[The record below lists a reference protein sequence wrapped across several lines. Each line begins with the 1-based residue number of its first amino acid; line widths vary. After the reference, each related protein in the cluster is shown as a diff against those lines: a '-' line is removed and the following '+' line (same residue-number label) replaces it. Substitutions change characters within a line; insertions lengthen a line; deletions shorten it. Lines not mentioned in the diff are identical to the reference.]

1 MQKISKYGL
10 RKNTVGLAS
19 VMIGAAFGVGTVHA
33 ETVENSKQTEI
44 VENRDDIAIQPT
56 DVVNKSEKA
65 VTSLSDVQ
73 LKADEKK
80 YTTIRINHFIEGT
93 TTPIAPTETVD
104 RFEVGRAYNYKARIR
119 GNDNEYRAKREEL
132 ANNKYKITTTIYEPL
147 VEPSNAKGV
156 ATKNGVEIMF
166 YYRPVTMERI
176 IDKGAPVITYS
187 KSYADVRHAFDK
199 SEKYAQGS
207 LFANPEF
214 GDYTQKWTSIYS
226 LAGEPWDRTEK
237 SIADA
242 EKEIA
247 NIEGWS
253 SVEKYKEH
261 TKNHPLP
268 LDLKTFPT
276 YASGFPMMTI
286 QGPVTE
292 AGTDIHN
299 PMFDVKSWDVESKR
313 LGDGGY
319 GYIPYESNVPEGA
332 ELEFVRTT
340 YQIDNG
346 AENELTGQ
354 GFEYNSQTG
363 TMQREKTT
371 HFTHYYRF
379 KKREVVKDEQA
390 ISGSVVVK
398 YVDTDGNEIKPQVDV
413 LKNVSAGKKVT
424 KDIMSGTYQ
433 LDTVTEVSGT
443 PTNYNTENL
452 KEQTIQKNGKTYVLT
467 RVLPKGTKFN
477 NTEATSGTVKEGV
490 TTVVYEYREVQKGT
504 LIVNHYKEG
513 TTDKLSNGSTAE
525 MNVGDTYTTSSLTI
539 TPKIE
544 IQDLPD
550 RTIKRTTTYELVKTP
565 DNANGTIAAG
575 DNVVNYSYREIV
587 KEDVIMKRTKDVV
600 EYHSESGYDV
610 QHVFDSELEKDV
622 SGFSGANSIF
632 LNQKYGTKTQTK
644 RTVYDATIGFDDK
657 PGGYPSDDKIRE
669 AEERFVRM
677 IGYTS
682 LSQFNSSSDHK
693 PLKLGEQAVYMHSHL
708 GNTISPDLITGSGY
722 YGTIGDTA
730 TFRTRSEDDLDVF
743 ENKDESMLNVYESML
758 PSGAELELTK
768 LTYNIDGGEE
778 KLAPITGYTYS
789 RDNGTMVKDK
799 TTHFTYH
806 YKLKKHEEKSE
817 EAVKGSVVVKYVD
830 TDGNEIKD
838 VVQLI
843 TDADAGKKVTTKT
856 MSGTYEIR
864 SKTDSVAGSTK
875 YDAEPKK
882 EQRIEKNG
890 KVYTLKRVLPKGTK
904 FNNTEATSGVVTEG
918 VTTVVY
924 EYELVEKDGVIAN
937 YYKEGTT
944 EKLADSVVQN
954 ELVIGTD
961 YKTESKTIAPKVTV
975 EELPDRTVKRTITY
989 TLVKDPENKTG
1000 KVIKGGT
1007 TVNYYY
1013 KEVVKEDITMK
1024 KDSVTANYYKE
1035 GTTEKL
1041 ADSEVQNELTIGTD
1055 YKTESKT
1062 ITPKV
1067 TVEELPDR
1075 TVKRT
1080 VTYTLVKEP
1089 ENKTGKVVKGGTT
1102 VNYYYKEVVKEDVT
1116 MKKDS
1121 VTANYYKEGTT
1132 EKLADSVVQNELA
1145 IGTDYKTE
1153 SKTITPKVTVEELPD
1168 RTVERTITYTLVK
1181 EPENKTGKVVKG
1193 GTTVNYYYKEVVK
1206 EDITMK
1212 KDGVVANYYKEGTT
1226 EKLADSVVETDKV
1239 IGTDYATKAKVIEPK
1254 VSVEELEDKTIK
1266 RIVSYELVGTP
1277 QNATGKIVKGG
1288 VVVNYYYRER
1298 VKEEVIPKY
1307 SNVVI
1312 NHYKYGTTE
1321 KIGDT
1326 ETRTNVPIGSS
1337 YTTDPKVIPPKVVVE
1352 EFPNR
1357 TVKRTITYVPVEPV
1371 NKNGKVVKGGVVVN
1385 YYYKEV
1391 VKEDITK
1398 KEEPIKPTEPTKP
1411 TEPKAPVKP
1420 GTVKPTEPEKPVE
1433 PAKLVTK
1440 EPVKPTE
1447 PGKFT
1452 LEKPVKPTEPVK
1464 PRKPVVDPND
1474 GDFAKIQK
1482 PVAPVK
1488 PVEPTKPTAEQP
1500 VEPVKPGIE
1509 KPTEPVRPTTE
1520 KPVEP
1525 VKPKE
1530 EPKVEPKVEEPKP
1543 KEEPKVESK
1552 VETKKK
1558 LPETGDTANLAVM
1571 GLGALIAARRLRRKE
1586 Q

>member
-1 MQKISKYGL
+1 MQKVSKYSL
-10 RKNTVGLAS
+10 RKKTIGLAS
-19 VMIGAAFGVGTVHA
+19 VMVGSVFGVSVNA
-33 ETVENSKQTEI
+33 
-44 VENRDDIAIQPT
+44 DA
-56 DVVNKSEKA
+56 DVNNDAREKA
-65 VTSLSDVQ
+65 ESTKHGKL
-73 LKADEKK
+73 
-80 YTTIRINHFIEGT
+80 IINYYIEGT
-93 TTPIAPTETVD
+93 TTKLADSFNADRPVGEKYSEDVPSIRPKNVREDVPGDTTKFKYITTNYELVSKPVNANGVITEGETV
-104 RFEVGRAYNYKARIR
+104 VNY
-119 GNDNEYRAKREEL
+119 
-132 ANNKYKITTTIYEPL
+132 
-147 VEPSNAKGV
+147 
-156 ATKNGVEIMF
+156 
-166 YYRPVTMERI
+166 YYRPVITENI
-176 IDKGAPVITYS
+176 YNKGGDIVIYHTDS
-187 KSYADVRHAFDK
+187 SFDVQHVFDEELEKDVRGFD
-199 SEKYAQGS
+199 SNNS
-207 LFANPEF
+207 LFLNYKYGTKTSVFRGVYDAVIGMKDNGNPDIPSKEYAIEEQTKF
-214 GDYTQKWTSIYS
+214 VKMLGYDSIDNYNRIHKESSGNGDKPLTLGDVGVAHTWQRTGTSI
-226 LAGEPWDRTEK
+226 P
-237 SIADA
+237 
-242 EKEIA
+242 
-247 NIEGWS
+247 
-253 SVEKYKEH
+253 
-261 TKNHPLP
+261 
-268 LDLKTFPT
+268 
-276 YASGFPMMTI
+276 
-286 QGPVTE
+286 GPVTSSYYNISSDIVDFDTRGHLGADLDVFE
-292 AGTDIHN
+292 GKDTAGLNQYDS
-299 PMFDVKSWDVESKR
+299 M
-313 LGDGGY
+313 
-319 GYIPYESNVPEGA
+319 IPSGA
-332 ELEFVRTT
+332 ELEVTKLT
-340 YQIDNG
+340 YNIDGGEEKVAPTKGYTYSRDNG
-346 AENELTGQ
+346 
-354 GFEYNSQTG
+354 
-363 TMQREKTT
+363 TMVKGKTT
-371 HFTHYYRF
+371 HFTYHYKL

-413 LKNVSAGKKVT
+413 LKNASAGKKVT
-424 KDIMSGTYQ
+424 KDIISGTYK
-433 LDTVTEVSGT
+433 LRTVTDVSGT
-443 PTNYNTENL
+443 PVNYNTENL

-490 TTVVYEYREVQKGT
+490 TTVVYEYREVQKGN

-525 MNVGDTYTTSSLTI
+525 MNVGDKYTTSSLTI
-539 TPKIE
+539 TPKVE
-544 IQDLPD
+544 TQDLPD

-575 DNVVNYSYREIV
+575 DNVVNYYYREIV
-587 KEDVIMKRTKDVV
+587 KEDVTMKRTKDVV

-622 SGFSGANSIF
+622 SGFAGANSIF
-632 LNQKYGTKTQTK
+632 LNQKYGTKTQVK

-708 GNTISPDLITGSGY
+708 GNTISPDLITGAGY

-730 TFRTRSEDDLDVF
+730 TFRTRYEDDLDVF

-768 LTYNIDGGEE
+768 LTYNIDDGEE
-778 KLAPITGYTYS
+778 KLAPTTGYTYS

-806 YKLKKHEEKSE
+806 YKLKKHEEKSD
-817 EAVKGSVVVKYVD
+817 EAIKGSVVVKYVD

-838 VVQLI
+838 AVQLV
-843 TDADAGKKVTTKT
+843 TDADAGKKVTTKL
-856 MSGTYEIR
+856 MSGTYEIS
-864 SKTDSVAGSTK
+864 SKTNTVEGSTK
-875 YDAEPKK
+875 YDAESKK

-937 YYKEGTT
+937 HYKEGTT

-975 EELPDRTVKRTITY
+975 EELPDRTVKRT
-989 TLVKDPENKTG
+989 V
-1000 KVIKGGT
+1000 
-1007 TVNYYY
+1007 
-1013 KEVVKEDITMK
+1013 
-1024 KDSVTANYYKE
+1024 
-1035 GTTEKL
+1035 
-1041 ADSEVQNELTIGTD
+1041 
-1055 YKTESKT
+1055 
-1062 ITPKV
+1062 
-1067 TVEELPDR
+1067 
-1075 TVKRT
+1075 
-1080 VTYTLVKEP
+1080 
-1089 ENKTGKVVKGGTT
+1089 
-1102 VNYYYKEVVKEDVT
+1102 
-1116 MKKDS
+1116 
-1121 VTANYYKEGTT
+1121 
-1132 EKLADSVVQNELA
+1132 
-1145 IGTDYKTE
+1145 
-1153 SKTITPKVTVEELPD
+1153 
-1168 RTVERTITYTLVK
+1168 TYTLVK

-1239 IGTDYATKAKVIEPK
+1239 IGTDYVTKAKVIEPK
-1254 VSVEELEDKTIK
+1254 VSVEDLEDKTIK
-1266 RIVSYELVGTP
+1266 RMVTYELVGTP

-1288 VVVNYYYRER
+1288 VVVNYYYREN
-1298 VKEEVIPKY
+1298 VKEEVTPKH
-1307 SNVVI
+1307 SNIVI

-1357 TVKRTITYVPVEPV
+1357 TVKRTITYVPVEPA
-1371 NKNGKVVKGGVVVN
+1371 NKNGKVTKGGVVVN

-1398 KEEPIKPTEPTKP
+1398 KEEPAKPTEPTKP
-1411 TEPKAPVKP
+1411 VEPKAPVKP
-1420 GTVKPTEPEKPVE
+1420 GTVKPTEPKKPVE

-1464 PRKPVVDPND
+1464 PRKPIVDPND
-1474 GDFAKIQK
+1474 GDLAETQK
-1482 PVAPVK
+1482 PIAPVK
-1488 PVEPTKPTAEQP
+1488 PVEPTKPTMEQP
-1500 VEPVKPGIE
+1500 VEPVNPGIE
-1509 KPTEPVRPTTE
+1509 KPTEPVRPTME

-1530 EPKVEPKVEEPKP
+1530 EPKAEPKVEEPKP
-1543 KEEPKVESK
+1543 KVEPK

>member
-19 VMIGAAFGVGTVHA
+19 IMIGTGFGISTVQA
-33 ETVENSKQTEI
+33 ETVENSNEV
-44 VENRDDIAIQPT
+44 VEKTGESKMAT
-56 DVVNKSEKA
+56 VKV
-65 VTSLSDVQ
+65 
-73 LKADEKK
+73 
-80 YTTIRINHFIEGT
+80 NHFIEGT
-93 TTPIAPTETVD
+93 TTPIINAYVYEQPIGAEYNALSVNGKSVTVKED
-104 RFEVGRAYNYKARIR
+104 VPGDDTKI
-119 GNDNEYRAKREEL
+119 
-132 ANNKYKITTTIYEPL
+132 KYVTTTYE
-147 VEPSNAKGV
+147 VVNTPSNANGIV
-156 ATKNGVEIMF
+156 TEAGVEVTY
-166 YYRPVTMERI
+166 YYRAVVTERI
-176 IDKGAPVITYS
+176 ADKGAAKPRIVYS
-187 KSYADVRHAFDK
+187 KTYGDVRHAFDP
-199 SEKYAQGS
+199 SEKYASGS
-207 LFANPEF
+207 LFGHPEY
-214 GDYTQKWTSIYS
+214 GDYTQKWASIYELS
-226 LAGEPWDRTEK
+226 GQPGDGDIELSRER
-237 SIADA
+237 A

-247 NIEGWS
+247 NLMGYES
-253 SVEKYKEH
+253 AEEYNRSKKDPNTRLDFRDRPVFSVGTPY
-261 TKNHPLP
+261 
-268 LDLKTFPT
+268 
-276 YASGFPMMTI
+276 MTI
-286 QGPVTE
+286 QRPVTVGDTPLD
-292 AGTDIHN
+292 A
-299 PMFDVKSWDVESKR
+299 PMFDVKMWDVDSMYYHNNMAHLE
-313 LGDGGY
+313 LF
-319 GYIPYESNVPEGA
+319 ESNIPNGA
-332 ELEFVRTT
+332 ELEFVRST
-340 YQIDNG
+340 YRIENG
-346 AENELTGQ
+346 SEKPLGSN
-354 GFEYNSQTG
+354 GFDFSEQNG
-363 TMQREKTT
+363 TMEKEKTT

-379 KKREVVKDEQA
+379 KKREVVQNEQD
-390 ISGSVVVK
+390 ITGSVVVK

-424 KDIMSGTYQ
+424 KDIMTGTHK
-433 LDTVTEVSGT
+433 LDTVTDVSGT
-443 PTNYNTENL
+443 PTNYNVEDK
-452 KEQTIQKNGKTYVLT
+452 KEQTIQKDGKTYVLT
-467 RVLPKGTKFN
+467 RVLPKGSKFN
-477 NTEATSGTVKEGV
+477 NTEATSGIVKEGT
-490 TTVVYEYREVQKGT
+490 TTVVYEYREVQKGK

-525 MNVGDTYTTSSLTI
+525 MNVGDKYTTSPSTI
-539 TPKIE
+539 TSKTE
-544 IQDLPD
+544 TQDLPD
-550 RTIKRTTTYELVKTP
+550 KTVKRTISYELVKTP

-575 DNVVNYSYREIV
+575 DNVVNYYYREIV

-622 SGFSGANSIF
+622 IGFAGANSIF
-632 LNQKYGTKTQTK
+632 LNQKYGIKTQVK

-708 GNTISPDLITGSGY
+708 GNTISPDLITGAGY

-743 ENKDESMLNVYESML
+743 ESKDESMLNVYESML

-778 KLAPITGYTYS
+778 KLAPTTGYTYS

-817 EAVKGSVVVKYVD
+817 EAMKGSVVVKYVD

-838 VVQLI
+838 AVQLV
-843 TDADAGKKVTTKT
+843 TDADAGKKVTTKL
-856 MSGTYEIR
+856 MSGTYEIS
-864 SKTDSVAGSTK
+864 SKTENVDGLTT

-882 EQRIEKNG
+882 EQRIEING

-975 EELPDRTVKRTITY
+975 EELPDRTVKRTVTY
-989 TLVKDPENKTG
+989 TLVKEPENKTG

-1024 KDSVTANYYKE
+1024 KDGVVANYYKE

-1041 ADSEVQNELTIGTD
+1041 ADSVVQNELVIGTD

-1062 ITPKV
+1062 IAPKV

-1089 ENKTGKVVKGGTT
+1089 ENKTGKVIKGGTT
-1102 VNYYYKEVVKEDVT
+1102 VNYYYKEVIKEDVT
-1116 MKKDS
+1116 MKKDG
-1121 VTANYYKEGTT
+1121 VVANYYKEGTT
-1132 EKLADSVVQNELA
+1132 EKLADSVVETDKV

-1153 SKTITPKVTVEELPD
+1153 SKTIAPKVTVEELPD
-1168 RTVERTITYTLVK
+1168 RTVKRTVTYTLVK
-1181 EPENKTGKVVKG
+1181 EPENKTGKVIKG
-1193 GTTVNYYYKEVVK
+1193 GTTVNYYYKEVIK
-1206 EDITMK
+1206 EDVTMK

-1254 VSVEELEDKTIK
+1254 VSVEELEDKMIK

-1277 QNATGKIVKGG
+1277 KNATGKIVKGG

-1298 VKEEVIPKY
+1298 VKEEVTPKY

-1326 ETRTNVPIGSS
+1326 ETRPNVPIGSS
-1337 YTTDPKVIPPKVVVE
+1337 YATEPKVIPPKVVME
-1352 EFPNR
+1352 EYPNR
-1357 TVKRTITYVPVEPV
+1357 TVKRMITYVPVEPT
-1371 NKNGKVVKGGVVVN
+1371 NKNGKVIKGGVVVN

-1398 KEEPIKPTEPTKP
+1398 KEEPVKPVEPTKP
-1411 TEPKAPVKP
+1411 TEPKVPVKP
-1420 GTVKPTEPEKPVE
+1420 GAVKPTEPKKPVE

-1474 GDFAKIQK
+1474 GDFAETKK
-1482 PVAPVK
+1482 PIAPVK
-1488 PVEPTKPTAEQP
+1488 PVEPTKPTMEQP
-1500 VEPVKPGIE
+1500 VEPVKPEME
-1509 KPTEPVRPTTE
+1509 KPTEPVKPAAE

-1530 EPKVEPKVEEPKP
+1530 EPKVEEPKVKEEQPKVEP
-1543 KEEPKVESK
+1543 KEQP
-1552 VETKKK
+1552 KKK
-1558 LPETGDTANLAVM
+1558 LPETGDTTNLAVM

>member
-1 MQKISKYGL
+1 MNNVVEKTDEIRTAKI
-10 RKNTVGLAS
+10 RV
-19 VMIGAAFGVGTVHA
+19 
-33 ETVENSKQTEI
+33 
-44 VENRDDIAIQPT
+44 
-56 DVVNKSEKA
+56 
-65 VTSLSDVQ
+65 
-73 LKADEKK
+73 
-80 YTTIRINHFIEGT
+80 NHFLEGT
-93 TTPIAPTETVD
+93 TTPIAD
-104 RFEVGRAYNYKARIR
+104 AY
-119 GNDNEYRAKREEL
+119 
-132 ANNKYKITTTIYEPL
+132 IYEL
-147 VEPSNAKGV
+147 
-156 ATKNGVEIMF
+156 
-166 YYRPVTMERI
+166 PVGSDYSALSIKPKI
-176 IDKGAPVITYS
+176 IYS
-187 KSYADVRHAFDK
+187 KTYGDVRHMFDPRD
-199 SEKYAQGS
+199 KYASRFSS
-207 LFANPEF
+207 LFLHPEY
-214 GDYTQKWTSIYS
+214 GEYTQKWASIYE
-226 LAGEPWDRTEK
+226 LAGQAGDGEIEPSIDR
-237 SIADA
+237 A

-247 NIEGWS
+247 NLMGYES
-253 SVEKYKEH
+253 SEEYNRSKKDPN
-261 TKNHPLP
+261 TR
-268 LDLKTFPT
+268 LDLRDRPLFSVGHP
-276 YASGFPMMTI
+276 YMTI
-286 QGPVTE
+286 QKPVT
-292 AGTDIHN
+292 AGYTPLN
-299 PMFDVKSWDVESKR
+299 APMFDVKMWDVDSMYYHNNMAHLE
-313 LGDGGY
+313 LF
-319 GYIPYESNVPEGA
+319 ESNIPDGA
-332 ELEFVRTT
+332 EVEFVRST
-340 YQIDNG
+340 YRIENG
-346 AENELTGQ
+346 SEKPLGSN
-354 GFEYNSQTG
+354 GFDFSEQNG
-363 TMQREKTT
+363 TMEKEKTT

-379 KKREVVKDEQA
+379 KTSEVVKDEQD

-490 TTVVYEYREVQKGT
+490 TTVVYEYREVQKGN

-539 TPKIE
+539 TPKVE
-544 IQDLPD
+544 TQDLPD

-575 DNVVNYSYREIV
+575 DNVVNYYYREIV

-622 SGFSGANSIF
+622 SGFAGANSIF
-632 LNQKYGTKTQTK
+632 LNQKYGTKTQVK

-708 GNTISPDLITGSGY
+708 GNTISPDLITGAGY
-722 YGTIGDTA
+722 YGIIGDTA
-730 TFRTRSEDDLDVF
+730 TFRTRYEDDLDVF

-778 KLAPITGYTYS
+778 KLAPTTGYTYS

-838 VVQLI
+838 AVQLV
-843 TDADAGKKVTTKT
+843 TDADAGKKVTTKL

-864 SKTDSVAGSTK
+864 AKTDTVNGSTT

-882 EQRIEKNG
+882 EQTIQKNG
-890 KVYTLKRVLPKGTK
+890 KVYTLKRVLPKGDK
-904 FNNTEATSGVVTEG
+904 FNNTEAMSGIVSEG

-924 EYELVEKDGVIAN
+924 EYALVEKDTVTANYYKEGTEEKLADSVVQNELVIGTDYTTQAKVIEPKVETKDYIDRTVKRTITYELVKEPENKTGKVVQGGTTVNYYYREVVKEDITMKKDGLVVNHYKEGTEEKLADSVVQNELIIGTDYTTESKVIEPKITTEELPDRTVKRTITYELVKEPENKTGKVVKGGITVNYYYKEVVKEDVTMKKDTVTAN

-961 YKTESKTIAPKVTV
+961 YTTENKAIEPKVTID
-975 EELPDRTVKRTITY
+975 ELPDRTIKRTITY
-989 TLVKDPENKTG
+989 
-1000 KVIKGGT
+1000 
-1007 TVNYYY
+1007 
-1013 KEVVKEDITMK
+1013 
-1024 KDSVTANYYKE
+1024 A
-1035 GTTEKL
+1035 
-1041 ADSEVQNELTIGTD
+1041 
-1055 YKTESKT
+1055 
-1062 ITPKV
+1062 
-1067 TVEELPDR
+1067 
-1075 TVKRT
+1075 
-1080 VTYTLVKEP
+1080 LVKEP
-1089 ENKTGKVVKGGTT
+1089 ENKTGKVT
-1102 VNYYYKEVVKEDVT
+1102 
-1116 MKKDS
+1116 
-1121 VTANYYKEGTT
+1121 
-1132 EKLADSVVQNELA
+1132 
-1145 IGTDYKTE
+1145 
-1153 SKTITPKVTVEELPD
+1153 
-1168 RTVERTITYTLVK
+1168 
-1181 EPENKTGKVVKG
+1181 KG

-1212 KDGVVANYYKEGTT
+1212 KDGVVANYYKQGTT
-1226 EKLADSVVETDKV
+1226 EKLADSVIETDKI
-1239 IGTDYATKAKVIEPK
+1239 IGSDYATKAKVIEPR
-1254 VSVEELEDKTIK
+1254 VSVEDLEDKTIK
-1266 RIVSYELVGTP
+1266 RMVSYELVGTP

-1288 VVVNYYYRER
+1288 VVVNYYYKEN
-1298 VKEEVIPKY
+1298 VKEEVTPKHD
-1307 SNVVI
+1307 NIVI

-1326 ETRTNVPIGSS
+1326 ETRKNVPIGSS
-1337 YTTDPKVIPPKVVVE
+1337 YTTEPKVIPPKVVVE

-1357 TVKRTITYVPVEPV
+1357 TVKRITTYVPVEPV
-1371 NKNGKVVKGGVVVN
+1371 NKNGKVTKGGVVVN

-1391 VKEDITK
+1391 IKEDITK
-1398 KEEPIKPTEPTKP
+1398 KEEPKKPVEPIKPTEPTKP
-1411 TEPKAPVKP
+1411 IKPIVVKPVEPK
-1420 GTVKPTEPEKPVE
+1420 KPTEPS
-1433 PAKLVTK
+1433 KLVTK
-1440 EPVKPTE
+1440 ELVKPTE
-1447 PGKFT
+1447 PGKFALT
-1452 LEKPVKPTEPVK
+1452 KPVKPTEPVK
-1464 PRKPVVDPND
+1464 PRKRIADPND
-1474 GDFAKIQK
+1474 GEFAEIKK

-1488 PVEPTKPTAEQP
+1488 PTEPVKPNVEKP
-1500 VEPVKPGIE
+1500 VEPVKPNVE
-1509 KPTEPVRPTTE
+1509 KPVEPVKPDVE

-1530 EPKVEPKVEEPKP
+1530 EPKVDVPKAEKP
-1543 KEEPKVESK
+1543 KEEPKIEEPRVEPKVEQPK

-1558 LPETGDTANLAVM
+1558 LPETGDTTNLAIM

>member
-1 MQKISKYGL
+1 MQKVSKYSL
-10 RKNTVGLAS
+10 RKKTIGLAS
-19 VMIGAAFGVGTVHA
+19 VMVGSVFGVSVNA
-33 ETVENSKQTEI
+33 
-44 VENRDDIAIQPT
+44 DA
-56 DVVNKSEKA
+56 DVNNDVREKA
-65 VTSLSDVQ
+65 ESTKHGKL
-73 LKADEKK
+73 
-80 YTTIRINHFIEGT
+80 IINYYIEGT
-93 TTPIAPTETVD
+93 TTKLADSFNADRPVGEKYSEDVPSIRPKNVREDVPGDTTKFKYITTNYELVSKPVNANGVITEGETV
-104 RFEVGRAYNYKARIR
+104 VNY
-119 GNDNEYRAKREEL
+119 
-132 ANNKYKITTTIYEPL
+132 
-147 VEPSNAKGV
+147 
-156 ATKNGVEIMF
+156 
-166 YYRPVTMERI
+166 YYRPVITENI
-176 IDKGAPVITYS
+176 YNKGGDIVIYHTDS
-187 KSYADVRHAFDK
+187 SFDVQHVFDDELEKDVRGFD
-199 SEKYAQGS
+199 SNNS
-207 LFANPEF
+207 LFLNYKYGTKTSVFRGVYDAVIGMKDNGNPDIPSKEYAIEEQTKF
-214 GDYTQKWTSIYS
+214 VKMLGYDSIDNYNRIHKESSGNGDKPLTLGDVGVAHTWQ
-226 LAGEPWDRTEK
+226 RT
-237 SIADA
+237 
-242 EKEIA
+242 
-247 NIEGWS
+247 G
-253 SVEKYKEH
+253 
-261 TKNHPLP
+261 T
-268 LDLKTFPT
+268 
-276 YASGFPMMTI
+276 TI
-286 QGPVTE
+286 PGPVTSSYYNISSDIVDFDTRGHLGADLDVFE
-292 AGTDIHN
+292 GKDTAGLNQYDS
-299 PMFDVKSWDVESKR
+299 M
-313 LGDGGY
+313 
-319 GYIPYESNVPEGA
+319 IPSGA
-332 ELEFVRTT
+332 ELEVTKLT
-340 YQIDNG
+340 YNIDGGEEKVAPTKGYTYSRDNG
-346 AENELTGQ
+346 
-354 GFEYNSQTG
+354 
-363 TMQREKTT
+363 TMVKGKTT
-371 HFTHYYRF
+371 HFTYHYKL

-413 LKNVSAGKKVT
+413 LKNASAGKKVT
-424 KDIMSGTYQ
+424 KDIISGTYK
-433 LDTVTEVSGT
+433 LRTVTDVSGT
-443 PTNYNTENL
+443 PVNYNTENL

-490 TTVVYEYREVQKGT
+490 TTVVYEYREVQKGN

-525 MNVGDTYTTSSLTI
+525 MNVGDKYTTSSLTI
-539 TPKIE
+539 TPKVE
-544 IQDLPD
+544 TQDLPD

-575 DNVVNYSYREIV
+575 DNVVNYYYREIV
-587 KEDVIMKRTKDVV
+587 KEDVTMKRTKDVV

-622 SGFSGANSIF
+622 SGFAGANSIF
-632 LNQKYGTKTQTK
+632 LNQKYGTKTQVK

-708 GNTISPDLITGSGY
+708 GNTISPDLITGAGY

-730 TFRTRSEDDLDVF
+730 TFRTRYEDDLDVF

-778 KLAPITGYTYS
+778 KLAPTTGYTYS

-806 YKLKKHEEKSE
+806 YKLKKHEEKSD
-817 EAVKGSVVVKYVD
+817 EAIKGSVVVKYVD

-838 VVQLI
+838 AVQLV
-843 TDADAGKKVTTKT
+843 TDADAGKKVTTKL
-856 MSGTYEIR
+856 MSGTYEIS
-864 SKTDSVAGSTK
+864 SKTNAVEGSTK
-875 YDAEPKK
+875 YDAESKK

-937 YYKEGTT
+937 HYKEGTT

-975 EELPDRTVKRTITY
+975 EELPDRTVKRTVTY
-989 TLVKDPENKTG
+989 TLVKEPENKTG

-1013 KEVVKEDITMK
+1013 KEVI
-1024 KDSVTANYYKE
+1024 
-1035 GTTEKL
+1035 
-1041 ADSEVQNELTIGTD
+1041 
-1055 YKTESKT
+1055 
-1062 ITPKV
+1062 
-1067 TVEELPDR
+1067 
-1075 TVKRT
+1075 
-1080 VTYTLVKEP
+1080 
-1089 ENKTGKVVKGGTT
+1089 
-1102 VNYYYKEVVKEDVT
+1102 KEDV
-1116 MKKDS
+1116 
-1121 VTANYYKEGTT
+1121 
-1132 EKLADSVVQNELA
+1132 
-1145 IGTDYKTE
+1145 
-1153 SKTITPKVTVEELPD
+1153 
-1168 RTVERTITYTLVK
+1168 
-1181 EPENKTGKVVKG
+1181 
-1193 GTTVNYYYKEVVK
+1193 
-1206 EDITMK
+1206 TMK

-1239 IGTDYATKAKVIEPK
+1239 IGTDYVTKAKVIEPK
-1254 VSVEELEDKTIK
+1254 VSVEDLEDKTIK
-1266 RIVSYELVGTP
+1266 RMVTYELVGTP

-1288 VVVNYYYRER
+1288 VVVNYYYREN
-1298 VKEEVIPKY
+1298 VKEEVTPKH
-1307 SNVVI
+1307 SNIVI

-1337 YTTDPKVIPPKVVVE
+1337 YMTDPKVIPPKVVVE

-1357 TVKRTITYVPVEPV
+1357 TVKRTITYVPVEPA
-1371 NKNGKVVKGGVVVN
+1371 NKNGKVTKGGVVVN

-1398 KEEPIKPTEPTKP
+1398 KEEPAKPTEPTKP
-1411 TEPKAPVKP
+1411 VEPKAPVKP
-1420 GTVKPTEPEKPVE
+1420 GTVKPTEPKKPVE

-1464 PRKPVVDPND
+1464 PRKPIVDPND
-1474 GDFAKIQK
+1474 GDLAETQK
-1482 PVAPVK
+1482 PIAPVK
-1488 PVEPTKPTAEQP
+1488 PVEPTKPTMEQP
-1500 VEPVKPGIE
+1500 VEPVNPGIE
-1509 KPTEPVRPTTE
+1509 KPTEPVRPTME

-1530 EPKVEPKVEEPKP
+1530 EPKAEPKVEEPKP
-1543 KEEPKVESK
+1543 KVEPK

>member
-1 MQKISKYGL
+1 MQKISKYSL

-19 VMIGAAFGVGTVHA
+19 VMIGAAFGVGTAQA
-33 ETVENSKQTEI
+33 ETLEHN
-44 VENRDDIAIQPT
+44 
-56 DVVNKSEKA
+56 DVREKA
-65 VTSLSDVQ
+65 ESTKHGKL
-73 LKADEKK
+73 
-80 YTTIRINHFIEGT
+80 IINYYIEGT
-93 TTPIAPTETVD
+93 TTKLADSYNDDRPVGETYSEYISTIAPKHV
-104 RFEVGRAYNYKARIR
+104 
-119 GNDNEYRAKREEL
+119 REDVPGDSTKF
-132 ANNKYKITTTIYEPL
+132 KYVTTTYEL
-147 VEPSNAKGV
+147 VSKPSNA
-156 ATKNGVEIMF
+156 NGVVTEGETVVNY
-166 YYRPVTMERI
+166 YYRPVTTEKI
-176 IDKGAPVITYS
+176 YNKGGDIVIYHTDS
-187 KSYADVRHAFDK
+187 SFDVQHVFDEELEKDVRGFD
-199 SEKYAQGS
+199 SNNS
-207 LFANPEF
+207 LFLNYKYGTKTSVFRGVYDAAIGMKDNGNPDIPSKEYAIAEQTKF
-214 GDYTQKWTSIYS
+214 VKMLGYDSIDNYNRIHKESSGNGDKPLTLGDVGVAHTWQ
-226 LAGEPWDRTEK
+226 RT
-237 SIADA
+237 
-242 EKEIA
+242 
-247 NIEGWS
+247 G
-253 SVEKYKEH
+253 
-261 TKNHPLP
+261 T
-268 LDLKTFPT
+268 
-276 YASGFPMMTI
+276 TI
-286 QGPVTE
+286 PGPVTSSYYNISSDIVDFDTRGHLGADLDVFE
-292 AGTDIHN
+292 GKDTAGLNQYDS
-299 PMFDVKSWDVESKR
+299 M
-313 LGDGGY
+313 
-319 GYIPYESNVPEGA
+319 IPSGA
-332 ELEFVRTT
+332 ELEVTKLT
-340 YQIDNG
+340 YNIDGGEEKVAPTKGYTYSRDNG
-346 AENELTGQ
+346 
-354 GFEYNSQTG
+354 
-363 TMQREKTT
+363 TMVKGKTT
-371 HFTHYYRF
+371 HFTYHYKL
-379 KKREVVKDEQA
+379 KKREVVKDEHA

-424 KDIMSGTYQ
+424 KDIISGTYK
-433 LDTVTEVSGT
+433 LRTVTDVSGT
-443 PTNYNTENL
+443 PVNYNTENL
-452 KEQTIQKNGKTYVLT
+452 KEQMIQKNGKTYVLT

-477 NTEATSGTVKEGV
+477 NTEATSGTVKEGT
-490 TTVVYEYREVQKGT
+490 TTVVYEYREVQKGK

-513 TTDKLSNGSTAE
+513 TTDKLSNGSSTD
-525 MNVGDTYTTSSLTI
+525 MNVGDKYTTSPLTI
-539 TPKIE
+539 TSKIE
-544 IQDLPD
+544 TQDLPD
-550 RTIKRTTTYELVKTP
+550 KTVKRTISYELVKTP
-565 DNANGTIAAG
+565 DNANGTIVVG
-575 DNVVNYSYREIV
+575 DNVVNYYYREVV
-587 KEDVIMKRTKDVV
+587 KEDVTMKRTKDVV

-708 GNTISPDLITGSGY
+708 GNTISPDLITGAGY

-743 ENKDESMLNVYESML
+743 ESKDESMLNVYESML

-778 KLAPITGYTYS
+778 KLAPTTGYTYS
-789 RDNGTMVKDK
+789 RDNGTMVKGK

-817 EAVKGSVVVKYVD
+817 EADKGSVVVKYVD
-830 TDGNEIKD
+830 TDGNEIKNA
-838 VVQLI
+838 VQLI

-864 SKTDSVAGSTK
+864 SKTDTVNGSTT
-875 YDAEPKK
+875 YDTEPKK

-937 YYKEGTT
+937 YYKEGTIEKLADSVVRNELVIGTDYKTESKTIAPKVTVEELPDRTVKRTVTYTLVKEPENKTGKVIKGGTTVNYYYKEVVKEDITMKKDGVVANYYKEGTT

-975 EELPDRTVKRTITY
+975 EELPDRTVKRTVAY
-989 TLVKDPENKTG
+989 TLVKEPENKTG

-1013 KEVVKEDITMK
+1013 KEVI
-1024 KDSVTANYYKE
+1024 
-1035 GTTEKL
+1035 
-1041 ADSEVQNELTIGTD
+1041 
-1055 YKTESKT
+1055 
-1062 ITPKV
+1062 
-1067 TVEELPDR
+1067 
-1075 TVKRT
+1075 
-1080 VTYTLVKEP
+1080 
-1089 ENKTGKVVKGGTT
+1089 
-1102 VNYYYKEVVKEDVT
+1102 KEDV
-1116 MKKDS
+1116 
-1121 VTANYYKEGTT
+1121 
-1132 EKLADSVVQNELA
+1132 
-1145 IGTDYKTE
+1145 
-1153 SKTITPKVTVEELPD
+1153 
-1168 RTVERTITYTLVK
+1168 
-1181 EPENKTGKVVKG
+1181 
-1193 GTTVNYYYKEVVK
+1193 
-1206 EDITMK
+1206 TMK

-1254 VSVEELEDKTIK
+1254 VSVEDLEDKTIK
-1266 RIVSYELVGTP
+1266 RMVTYELVGTP

-1288 VVVNYYYRER
+1288 VVVNYYYREN
-1298 VKEEVIPKY
+1298 VKEEVTPKH
-1307 SNVVI
+1307 SNIVI

-1337 YTTDPKVIPPKVVVE
+1337 YATEPKVIPPKVVME
-1352 EFPNR
+1352 EYPNR
-1357 TVKRTITYVPVEPV
+1357 TVKRTITYVPVEPT
-1371 NKNGKVVKGGVVVN
+1371 NKNGKVIKGGVVVN

-1398 KEEPIKPTEPTKP
+1398 KEEPVKPVEPTKP
-1411 TEPKAPVKP
+1411 TEPKVPVKP
-1420 GTVKPTEPEKPVE
+1420 GAVKPTEPKKPVE
-1433 PAKLVTK
+1433 PAKLMTK

-1474 GDFAKIQK
+1474 GDFAEIKK
-1482 PVAPVK
+1482 PIAPVK
-1488 PVEPTKPTAEQP
+1488 PVEPTKPTMEQP
-1500 VEPVKPGIE
+1500 VEPVKHEME
-1509 KPTEPVRPTTE
+1509 KPTEPVKPAAE

-1530 EPKVEPKVEEPKP
+1530 EPKVEEPKVKEEQPKVEP
-1543 KEEPKVESK
+1543 KEHP
-1552 VETKKK
+1552 KKK
-1558 LPETGDTANLAVM
+1558 LPETGDTTNLAVM

>member
-1 MQKISKYGL
+1 MQKVSKYSL
-10 RKNTVGLAS
+10 RKKTIGLAS
-19 VMIGAAFGVGTVHA
+19 VMVGSVFGVSVNA
-33 ETVENSKQTEI
+33 
-44 VENRDDIAIQPT
+44 DA
-56 DVVNKSEKA
+56 DVNNDVREKA
-65 VTSLSDVQ
+65 ESTKHGKL
-73 LKADEKK
+73 
-80 YTTIRINHFIEGT
+80 IINYYIEGT
-93 TTPIAPTETVD
+93 TTKLADSFNADRPVGEKYSEDVPSIRPKNVREDVPGDTTKFKYITTNYELVSKPVNANGVITEGETV
-104 RFEVGRAYNYKARIR
+104 VNY
-119 GNDNEYRAKREEL
+119 
-132 ANNKYKITTTIYEPL
+132 
-147 VEPSNAKGV
+147 
-156 ATKNGVEIMF
+156 
-166 YYRPVTMERI
+166 YYRPVITENI
-176 IDKGAPVITYS
+176 YNKGGDIVIYHTDS
-187 KSYADVRHAFDK
+187 SFDVQHVFDDELEKDVRGFD
-199 SEKYAQGS
+199 SNNS
-207 LFANPEF
+207 LFLNYKYGTKTSVFRGVYDAVIGMKDNGNPDIPSKEYAIEEQTKF
-214 GDYTQKWTSIYS
+214 VKMLGYDSIDNYNRIHKESSGNGDKPLTLGDVGVAHTWQ
-226 LAGEPWDRTEK
+226 RT
-237 SIADA
+237 
-242 EKEIA
+242 
-247 NIEGWS
+247 G
-253 SVEKYKEH
+253 
-261 TKNHPLP
+261 T
-268 LDLKTFPT
+268 
-276 YASGFPMMTI
+276 TI
-286 QGPVTE
+286 PGPVTSSYYNISSDIVDFDTRGHLGADLDVFE
-292 AGTDIHN
+292 GKDTAGLNQYDS
-299 PMFDVKSWDVESKR
+299 M
-313 LGDGGY
+313 
-319 GYIPYESNVPEGA
+319 IPSGA
-332 ELEFVRTT
+332 ELEVTKLT
-340 YQIDNG
+340 YNIDGGEEKVAPTKGYTYSRDNG
-346 AENELTGQ
+346 
-354 GFEYNSQTG
+354 
-363 TMQREKTT
+363 TMVKGKTT
-371 HFTHYYRF
+371 HFTYHYKL

-413 LKNVSAGKKVT
+413 LKNASAGKKVT
-424 KDIMSGTYQ
+424 KDIISGTYK
-433 LDTVTEVSGT
+433 LRTVTDVSGT
-443 PTNYNTENL
+443 PVNYNTENL

-490 TTVVYEYREVQKGT
+490 TTVVYEYREVQKGN

-525 MNVGDTYTTSSLTI
+525 MNVGDKYTTSSLTI
-539 TPKIE
+539 TPKVE
-544 IQDLPD
+544 TQDLPD

-575 DNVVNYSYREIV
+575 DNVVNYYYREIV
-587 KEDVIMKRTKDVV
+587 KEDVTMKRTKDVV

-622 SGFSGANSIF
+622 SGFAGANSIF
-632 LNQKYGTKTQTK
+632 LNQKYGTKTQVK

-708 GNTISPDLITGSGY
+708 GNTISPDLITGAGY

-730 TFRTRSEDDLDVF
+730 TFRTRYEDDLDVF

-778 KLAPITGYTYS
+778 KLAPTTGYTYS

-806 YKLKKHEEKSE
+806 YKLKKHEEKSD
-817 EAVKGSVVVKYVD
+817 EAIKGSVVVKYVD

-838 VVQLI
+838 AVQLV
-843 TDADAGKKVTTKT
+843 TDADAGKKVTTKL
-856 MSGTYEIR
+856 MSGTYEIS
-864 SKTDSVAGSTK
+864 SKTNAVEGSTK
-875 YDAEPKK
+875 YDAESKK

-937 YYKEGTT
+937 HYKEGTT

-975 EELPDRTVKRTITY
+975 EELPDRTVKRTVTY
-989 TLVKDPENKTG
+989 TLVKEPENKTG

-1013 KEVVKEDITMK
+1013 KEVIKEDVTMK
-1024 KDSVTANYYKE
+1024 KDGVVANYYKE

-1041 ADSEVQNELTIGTD
+1041 ADSVVETDKVIGTD

-1062 ITPKV
+1062 IAPKV

-1080 VTYTLVKEP
+1080 V
-1089 ENKTGKVVKGGTT
+1089 
-1102 VNYYYKEVVKEDVT
+1102 
-1116 MKKDS
+1116 
-1121 VTANYYKEGTT
+1121 
-1132 EKLADSVVQNELA
+1132 
-1145 IGTDYKTE
+1145 
-1153 SKTITPKVTVEELPD
+1153 
-1168 RTVERTITYTLVK
+1168 TYTLVK

-1239 IGTDYATKAKVIEPK
+1239 IGTDYVTKAKVIEPK
-1254 VSVEELEDKTIK
+1254 VSVEDLEDKTIK
-1266 RIVSYELVGTP
+1266 RMVTYELVGTP

-1288 VVVNYYYRER
+1288 VVVNYYYREN
-1298 VKEEVIPKY
+1298 VKEEVTPKH
-1307 SNVVI
+1307 SNIVI

-1337 YTTDPKVIPPKVVVE
+1337 YMTDPKVIPPKVVVE

-1357 TVKRTITYVPVEPV
+1357 TVKRTITYVPVEPA
-1371 NKNGKVVKGGVVVN
+1371 NKNGKVTKGGVVVN

-1398 KEEPIKPTEPTKP
+1398 KEEPAKPTEPTKP
-1411 TEPKAPVKP
+1411 VEPKAPVKP
-1420 GTVKPTEPEKPVE
+1420 GTVKPTEPKKPVE

-1464 PRKPVVDPND
+1464 PRKPIVDPND
-1474 GDFAKIQK
+1474 GDLAETQK
-1482 PVAPVK
+1482 PIAPVK
-1488 PVEPTKPTAEQP
+1488 PVEPTKPTMEQP
-1500 VEPVKPGIE
+1500 VEPVNPGIE
-1509 KPTEPVRPTTE
+1509 KPTEPVRPTME

-1530 EPKVEPKVEEPKP
+1530 EPKAEPKVEEPKP
-1543 KEEPKVESK
+1543 KVEPK

>member
-1 MQKISKYGL
+1 MQKVSKYSL
-10 RKNTVGLAS
+10 RKKTIGLAS
-19 VMIGAAFGVGTVHA
+19 VMVGSVFGVSVNA
-33 ETVENSKQTEI
+33 
-44 VENRDDIAIQPT
+44 DA
-56 DVVNKSEKA
+56 DVNNDVREKA
-65 VTSLSDVQ
+65 ESTKHGKL
-73 LKADEKK
+73 
-80 YTTIRINHFIEGT
+80 IINYYIEGT
-93 TTPIAPTETVD
+93 TTKLADSFNADRPVGEKYSDSHANGVITEGETV
-104 RFEVGRAYNYKARIR
+104 VNY
-119 GNDNEYRAKREEL
+119 
-132 ANNKYKITTTIYEPL
+132 
-147 VEPSNAKGV
+147 
-156 ATKNGVEIMF
+156 
-166 YYRPVTMERI
+166 YYRPVITENI
-176 IDKGAPVITYS
+176 YNKGGDIVIYHTDS
-187 KSYADVRHAFDK
+187 SFDVQHVFDEELEKDVRGFD
-199 SEKYAQGS
+199 SNNS
-207 LFANPEF
+207 LFLNYKYGTKTSVFRGVYDAVIGMKDNGNPDIPSKEYAIEEQTKF
-214 GDYTQKWTSIYS
+214 VKMLGYDSIDNYNRIHKESSGNGDKPLTLGDVGVAHTWQ
-226 LAGEPWDRTEK
+226 RT
-237 SIADA
+237 
-242 EKEIA
+242 
-247 NIEGWS
+247 G
-253 SVEKYKEH
+253 
-261 TKNHPLP
+261 T
-268 LDLKTFPT
+268 
-276 YASGFPMMTI
+276 TI
-286 QGPVTE
+286 PGPVTSSYYNISSDIVDFDTRGHLGADLDVFE
-292 AGTDIHN
+292 GKDTAGLNQYDS
-299 PMFDVKSWDVESKR
+299 M
-313 LGDGGY
+313 
-319 GYIPYESNVPEGA
+319 IPSGA
-332 ELEFVRTT
+332 ELEVTKLT
-340 YQIDNG
+340 YNIDGGEEKVAPTKGYTYSRDNG
-346 AENELTGQ
+346 
-354 GFEYNSQTG
+354 
-363 TMQREKTT
+363 TMVKGKTT
-371 HFTHYYRF
+371 HFTYHYKL

-413 LKNVSAGKKVT
+413 LKNASAGKKVT
-424 KDIMSGTYQ
+424 KDIISGTYK
-433 LDTVTEVSGT
+433 LRTVTDVSGT
-443 PTNYNTENL
+443 PVNYNTENL

-490 TTVVYEYREVQKGT
+490 TTVVYEYREVQKGN

-525 MNVGDTYTTSSLTI
+525 MNVGDKYTTSSLTI
-539 TPKIE
+539 TPKVE
-544 IQDLPD
+544 TQDLPD

-575 DNVVNYSYREIV
+575 DNVVNYYYREIV
-587 KEDVIMKRTKDVV
+587 KEDVTMKRTKDVV

-622 SGFSGANSIF
+622 SGFAGANSIF
-632 LNQKYGTKTQTK
+632 LNQKYGTKTQVK

-708 GNTISPDLITGSGY
+708 GNTISPDLITGAGY

-730 TFRTRSEDDLDVF
+730 TFRTRYEDDLDVF
-743 ENKDESMLNVYESML
+743 ENKDESMLNVYDSML

-778 KLAPITGYTYS
+778 KLAPTTGYTYS

-806 YKLKKHEEKSE
+806 YKLKKHEEKSD
-817 EAVKGSVVVKYVD
+817 EAIKGSVVVKYVD

-838 VVQLI
+838 AVQLV
-843 TDADAGKKVTTKT
+843 TDADAGKKVTTKL
-856 MSGTYEIR
+856 MSGTYEIS
-864 SKTDSVAGSTK
+864 SKTNAVEGSTK
-875 YDAEPKK
+875 YDAESKK

-937 YYKEGTT
+937 HYKEGTT

-975 EELPDRTVKRTITY
+975 EELPDRTVKRTIAY

-1013 KEVVKEDITMK
+1013 KEVI
-1024 KDSVTANYYKE
+1024 
-1035 GTTEKL
+1035 
-1041 ADSEVQNELTIGTD
+1041 
-1055 YKTESKT
+1055 
-1062 ITPKV
+1062 
-1067 TVEELPDR
+1067 
-1075 TVKRT
+1075 
-1080 VTYTLVKEP
+1080 
-1089 ENKTGKVVKGGTT
+1089 
-1102 VNYYYKEVVKEDVT
+1102 KEDV
-1116 MKKDS
+1116 
-1121 VTANYYKEGTT
+1121 
-1132 EKLADSVVQNELA
+1132 
-1145 IGTDYKTE
+1145 
-1153 SKTITPKVTVEELPD
+1153 
-1168 RTVERTITYTLVK
+1168 
-1181 EPENKTGKVVKG
+1181 
-1193 GTTVNYYYKEVVK
+1193 
-1206 EDITMK
+1206 TMK

-1239 IGTDYATKAKVIEPK
+1239 IGTDYVTKAKVIEPK
-1254 VSVEELEDKTIK
+1254 VSVEDLEDKTIK
-1266 RIVSYELVGTP
+1266 RMVTYELVGTP

-1288 VVVNYYYRER
+1288 VVVNYYYREN
-1298 VKEEVIPKY
+1298 VKEEVTPKH
-1307 SNVVI
+1307 SNIVI

-1357 TVKRTITYVPVEPV
+1357 TVKRTITYVPVEPA
-1371 NKNGKVVKGGVVVN
+1371 NKNGKVTKGGVVVN

-1398 KEEPIKPTEPTKP
+1398 KEEPAKPTEPTKP
-1411 TEPKAPVKP
+1411 VEPKAPVKP
-1420 GTVKPTEPEKPVE
+1420 GTVKPTEPKKPVE

-1464 PRKPVVDPND
+1464 PRKPIVDPND
-1474 GDFAKIQK
+1474 GDLAETQK
-1482 PVAPVK
+1482 PIAPVK
-1488 PVEPTKPTAEQP
+1488 PVEPTKPTMEQP
-1500 VEPVKPGIE
+1500 IEPVNPGIE
-1509 KPTEPVRPTTE
+1509 KPTEPVRPTME

-1530 EPKVEPKVEEPKP
+1530 EPKAEPKVEEPKP
-1543 KEEPKVESK
+1543 KVEPK

>member
-1 MQKISKYGL
+1 MQKVSKYSL
-10 RKNTVGLAS
+10 RKKTIGLAS
-19 VMIGAAFGVGTVHA
+19 VMVGSVFGVSVNA
-33 ETVENSKQTEI
+33 
-44 VENRDDIAIQPT
+44 DA
-56 DVVNKSEKA
+56 DVNNDVREKA
-65 VTSLSDVQ
+65 ESTKHGKL
-73 LKADEKK
+73 
-80 YTTIRINHFIEGT
+80 IINYYIEGT
-93 TTPIAPTETVD
+93 TTKLADSYNDDRPVGEVYSEYIPTIAPKHVREDVPGDSTKFKYVTTTYELVSKPVNANGVVTEGETV
-104 RFEVGRAYNYKARIR
+104 VNY
-119 GNDNEYRAKREEL
+119 
-132 ANNKYKITTTIYEPL
+132 
-147 VEPSNAKGV
+147 
-156 ATKNGVEIMF
+156 
-166 YYRPVTMERI
+166 YYRPVTTEKI
-176 IDKGAPVITYS
+176 YNKGGDIVIYHTDS
-187 KSYADVRHAFDK
+187 SFDVQHVFDEELEKDVRGFD
-199 SEKYAQGS
+199 SNNS
-207 LFANPEF
+207 LFLNYKYGTKTSVFRGVYDAVIGMKDNGNPDIPSKEYAIAEQTKF
-214 GDYTQKWTSIYS
+214 VKMLGYDSIDNYNRVHKESSGNGDKPLT
-226 LAGEPWDRTEK
+226 LGDVGVA
-237 SIADA
+237 
-242 EKEIA
+242 
-247 NIEGWS
+247 
-253 SVEKYKEH
+253 H
-261 TKNHPLP
+261 TWQS
-268 LDLKTFPT
+268 TGT
-276 YASGFPMMTI
+276 TI
-286 QGPVTE
+286 PGPVTSSYYNISSDIVDFDTRGHLGADLDVFE
-292 AGTDIHN
+292 GKDTAGLNQYDS
-299 PMFDVKSWDVESKR
+299 M
-313 LGDGGY
+313 
-319 GYIPYESNVPEGA
+319 IPSGA
-332 ELEFVRTT
+332 ELEVTKLT
-340 YQIDNG
+340 YNIDGGEEKVAPTKGYTYSRN
-346 AENELTGQ
+346 N
-354 GFEYNSQTG
+354 G
-363 TMQREKTT
+363 TMVKGKTT
-371 HFTHYYRF
+371 HFTYHYKL

-413 LKNVSAGKKVT
+413 LKNASAGKKVT
-424 KDIMSGTYQ
+424 KDIISGTYK
-433 LDTVTEVSGT
+433 LRTVTDVSGT
-443 PTNYNTENL
+443 PVNYNTENL

-490 TTVVYEYREVQKGT
+490 TTVVYEYREVQKGN

-525 MNVGDTYTTSSLTI
+525 MNVGDKYTTSSLTI
-539 TPKIE
+539 TPKVE
-544 IQDLPD
+544 TQDLPD

-575 DNVVNYSYREIV
+575 DNVVNYYYREIV
-587 KEDVIMKRTKDVV
+587 KEDVTMKRTKDVV

-622 SGFSGANSIF
+622 SGFAGANSIF
-632 LNQKYGTKTQTK
+632 LNQKYGTKTQVK

-708 GNTISPDLITGSGY
+708 GNTISPDLITGAGY

-730 TFRTRSEDDLDVF
+730 TFRTRYEDDLDVF

-778 KLAPITGYTYS
+778 KLAPTTGYTYS

-806 YKLKKHEEKSE
+806 YKLKKHEEKSD
-817 EAVKGSVVVKYVD
+817 EAIKGSVVVKYVD

-838 VVQLI
+838 AVQLV
-843 TDADAGKKVTTKT
+843 TDADAGKKVTTKV

-864 SKTDSVAGSTK
+864 SKTNAVEGSTK
-875 YDAEPKK
+875 YDAESKK

-904 FNNTEATSGVVTEG
+904 FNNTEATSGVVAEG

-975 EELPDRTVKRTITY
+975 EELPDRTVKRTIAY
-989 TLVKDPENKTG
+989 TLVKD
-1000 KVIKGGT
+1000 
-1007 TVNYYY
+1007 
-1013 KEVVKEDITMK
+1013 
-1024 KDSVTANYYKE
+1024 
-1035 GTTEKL
+1035 
-1041 ADSEVQNELTIGTD
+1041 
-1055 YKTESKT
+1055 
-1062 ITPKV
+1062 
-1067 TVEELPDR
+1067 
-1075 TVKRT
+1075 
-1080 VTYTLVKEP
+1080 P

-1102 VNYYYKEVVKEDVT
+1102 VNYYYKEVVKEDV
-1116 MKKDS
+1116 
-1121 VTANYYKEGTT
+1121 
-1132 EKLADSVVQNELA
+1132 
-1145 IGTDYKTE
+1145 
-1153 SKTITPKVTVEELPD
+1153 
-1168 RTVERTITYTLVK
+1168 
-1181 EPENKTGKVVKG
+1181 
-1193 GTTVNYYYKEVVK
+1193 
-1206 EDITMK
+1206 TMK

-1239 IGTDYATKAKVIEPK
+1239 IGTDYVTKAKVIEPK
-1254 VSVEELEDKTIK
+1254 VSVEDLEDKTIK
-1266 RIVSYELVGTP
+1266 RMVTYELVGTP

-1288 VVVNYYYRER
+1288 VVVNYYYREN
-1298 VKEEVIPKY
+1298 VKEEVTPKH
-1307 SNVVI
+1307 SNIVI

-1357 TVKRTITYVPVEPV
+1357 TVKRTITYVPVEPA
-1371 NKNGKVVKGGVVVN
+1371 NKNGKVTKGGVVVN

-1398 KEEPIKPTEPTKP
+1398 KEEPAKPTEPTKP
-1411 TEPKAPVKP
+1411 VEPKAPVKP
-1420 GTVKPTEPEKPVE
+1420 GTVKPTEPKKPVE

-1464 PRKPVVDPND
+1464 PRKPIVDPND
-1474 GDFAKIQK
+1474 GDLAETQK
-1482 PVAPVK
+1482 PIAPVK
-1488 PVEPTKPTAEQP
+1488 PVEPTKPTMEQP
-1500 VEPVKPGIE
+1500 VEPVNPGIE
-1509 KPTEPVRPTTE
+1509 KPTEPVRPTME

-1530 EPKVEPKVEEPKP
+1530 EPKAEPKVEEPKP
-1543 KEEPKVESK
+1543 KVEPK

>member
-1 MQKISKYGL
+1 MQKVSKYSL
-10 RKNTVGLAS
+10 RKKTIGLAS
-19 VMIGAAFGVGTVHA
+19 VMVGSVFGVSVNA
-33 ETVENSKQTEI
+33 
-44 VENRDDIAIQPT
+44 DA
-56 DVVNKSEKA
+56 DVNNDVREKA
-65 VTSLSDVQ
+65 ESTKHGKL
-73 LKADEKK
+73 
-80 YTTIRINHFIEGT
+80 IINYYIEGT
-93 TTPIAPTETVD
+93 TTKLADSFNADRPVGEKYSEDVPSIRPKNVREDVPGDTTKFKYITTNYELVSKPVNANGVITEGETV
-104 RFEVGRAYNYKARIR
+104 VNY
-119 GNDNEYRAKREEL
+119 
-132 ANNKYKITTTIYEPL
+132 
-147 VEPSNAKGV
+147 
-156 ATKNGVEIMF
+156 
-166 YYRPVTMERI
+166 YYRPVITENI
-176 IDKGAPVITYS
+176 YNKGGDIVIYHTDS
-187 KSYADVRHAFDK
+187 SFDVQHVFDEELEKDVRGFD
-199 SEKYAQGS
+199 SNNS
-207 LFANPEF
+207 LFLNYKYGTKTSVFRGVYDAVIGMKDNGNPDIPSKEYAIEEQTKF
-214 GDYTQKWTSIYS
+214 VKMLGYDSIDNYNRIHKESSGNGDKPLTLGDVGVAHTWQ
-226 LAGEPWDRTEK
+226 RT
-237 SIADA
+237 
-242 EKEIA
+242 
-247 NIEGWS
+247 G
-253 SVEKYKEH
+253 
-261 TKNHPLP
+261 T
-268 LDLKTFPT
+268 
-276 YASGFPMMTI
+276 TI
-286 QGPVTE
+286 PGPVTSSYYNISSDIVDFDTRGHLGADLDVFE
-292 AGTDIHN
+292 GKDTAGLNQYDS
-299 PMFDVKSWDVESKR
+299 M
-313 LGDGGY
+313 
-319 GYIPYESNVPEGA
+319 IPSGA
-332 ELEFVRTT
+332 ELEVTKLT
-340 YQIDNG
+340 YNIDGGEEKVAPTKGYTYSRDNG
-346 AENELTGQ
+346 
-354 GFEYNSQTG
+354 
-363 TMQREKTT
+363 TMVKGKTT
-371 HFTHYYRF
+371 HFTYHYKL

-413 LKNVSAGKKVT
+413 LKNASAGKKVT
-424 KDIMSGTYQ
+424 KDIISGTYK
-433 LDTVTEVSGT
+433 LRTVTDVSGT
-443 PTNYNTENL
+443 PVNYNTENL

-490 TTVVYEYREVQKGT
+490 TTVVYEYREVQKGN

-525 MNVGDTYTTSSLTI
+525 MNVGDKYTTSSLTI
-539 TPKIE
+539 TPKVE
-544 IQDLPD
+544 TQDLPD

-575 DNVVNYSYREIV
+575 DNVVNYYYREIV
-587 KEDVIMKRTKDVV
+587 KEDVTMKRTKDVV

-622 SGFSGANSIF
+622 SGFAGANSIF
-632 LNQKYGTKTQTK
+632 LNQKYGTKTQVK

-708 GNTISPDLITGSGY
+708 GNTISPDLITGAGY

-730 TFRTRSEDDLDVF
+730 TFRTRYEDDLDVF
-743 ENKDESMLNVYESML
+743 ENKDESMLNVYDSML

-778 KLAPITGYTYS
+778 KLAPTTGYTYS

-806 YKLKKHEEKSE
+806 YKLKKHEEKSD
-817 EAVKGSVVVKYVD
+817 EAIKGSVVVKYVD

-838 VVQLI
+838 AVQLV
-843 TDADAGKKVTTKT
+843 TDADAGKKVTTKL
-856 MSGTYEIR
+856 MSGTYEIS
-864 SKTDSVAGSTK
+864 SKTNAVEGSTK
-875 YDAEPKK
+875 YDAESKK

-937 YYKEGTT
+937 HYKEGTT

-975 EELPDRTVKRTITY
+975 EELPDRTVKRTVTY
-989 TLVKDPENKTG
+989 TLVKEPENKTG

-1013 KEVVKEDITMK
+1013 KEVI
-1024 KDSVTANYYKE
+1024 
-1035 GTTEKL
+1035 
-1041 ADSEVQNELTIGTD
+1041 
-1055 YKTESKT
+1055 
-1062 ITPKV
+1062 
-1067 TVEELPDR
+1067 
-1075 TVKRT
+1075 
-1080 VTYTLVKEP
+1080 
-1089 ENKTGKVVKGGTT
+1089 
-1102 VNYYYKEVVKEDVT
+1102 KEDV
-1116 MKKDS
+1116 
-1121 VTANYYKEGTT
+1121 
-1132 EKLADSVVQNELA
+1132 
-1145 IGTDYKTE
+1145 
-1153 SKTITPKVTVEELPD
+1153 
-1168 RTVERTITYTLVK
+1168 
-1181 EPENKTGKVVKG
+1181 
-1193 GTTVNYYYKEVVK
+1193 
-1206 EDITMK
+1206 TMK

-1239 IGTDYATKAKVIEPK
+1239 IGTDYVTKAKVIEPK
-1254 VSVEELEDKTIK
+1254 VSVEDLEDKTIK
-1266 RIVSYELVGTP
+1266 RMVTYELVGTP

-1288 VVVNYYYRER
+1288 VVVNYYYREN
-1298 VKEEVIPKY
+1298 VKEEVTPKH
-1307 SNVVI
+1307 SNIVI

-1357 TVKRTITYVPVEPV
+1357 TVKRTITYVPVEPA
-1371 NKNGKVVKGGVVVN
+1371 NKNGKVTKGGVVVN

-1398 KEEPIKPTEPTKP
+1398 KEEPAKPTEPTKP
-1411 TEPKAPVKP
+1411 VEPKAPVKP
-1420 GTVKPTEPEKPVE
+1420 GTVKPTEPKKPVE

-1464 PRKPVVDPND
+1464 PRKPIVDPND
-1474 GDFAKIQK
+1474 GDLAETQK
-1482 PVAPVK
+1482 PIAPVK
-1488 PVEPTKPTAEQP
+1488 PVEPTKPTMEQP
-1500 VEPVKPGIE
+1500 VEPVNPGIE
-1509 KPTEPVRPTTE
+1509 KPTEPVRPTME

-1530 EPKVEPKVEEPKP
+1530 EPKAEPKVEEPKP
-1543 KEEPKVESK
+1543 KVEPK

>member
-19 VMIGAAFGVGTVHA
+19 IMIGTGFGISTVQA
-33 ETVENSKQTEI
+33 ETVENSKQTET
-44 VENRDDIAIQPT
+44 VENRDGTVTQSN
-56 DVVNKSEKA
+56 DVVNNGEKA

-156 ATKNGVEIMF
+156 ATENGVEITF

-237 SIADA
+237 SITDA

-424 KDIMSGTYQ
+424 KDIMSGTYR

-490 TTVVYEYREVQKGT
+490 TTVVYEDREVQKGN

-525 MNVGDTYTTSSLTI
+525 MNVGDTYTTNSLTI
-539 TPKIE
+539 TPKVE
-544 IQDLPD
+544 TQDLPD

-575 DNVVNYSYREIV
+575 DNVVNYYYREIV

-622 SGFSGANSIF
+622 SGFAGANSIF
-632 LNQKYGTKTQTK
+632 LNQKYGTKTQVK
-644 RTVYDATIGFDDK
+644 RMVYDATIGFDDK

-708 GNTISPDLITGSGY
+708 GNTISPDLITGAGY

-730 TFRTRSEDDLDVF
+730 TFRTRYEDVF

-778 KLAPITGYTYS
+778 KLAPTTGYTYS

-838 VVQLI
+838 AVQLV
-843 TDADAGKKVTTKT
+843 TDADAGKKVTTKL

-864 SKTDSVAGSTK
+864 SKTDTVNGSTT

-882 EQRIEKNG
+882 EQTIQKNG

-937 YYKEGTT
+937 YYKEGTAD
-944 EKLADSVVQN
+944 KLADSVVQN

-961 YKTESKTIAPKVTV
+961 YKTESKTIA
-975 EELPDRTVKRTITY
+975 
-989 TLVKDPENKTG
+989 
-1000 KVIKGGT
+1000 
-1007 TVNYYY
+1007 
-1013 KEVVKEDITMK
+1013 
-1024 KDSVTANYYKE
+1024 
-1035 GTTEKL
+1035 
-1041 ADSEVQNELTIGTD
+1041 
-1055 YKTESKT
+1055 
-1062 ITPKV
+1062 PKV

-1132 EKLADSVVQNELA
+1132 EKLADSVVQNELV

-1168 RTVERTITYTLVK
+1168 RTVKRTVTYTLVK
-1181 EPENKTGKVVKG
+1181 EPENKTGKVAKG

-1212 KDGVVANYYKEGTT
+1212 KDGVIANYYKEGTT
-1226 EKLADSVVETDKV
+1226 EKIADSVVETDKV
-1239 IGTDYATKAKVIEPK
+1239 IGTDYTTKAKVIEPK
-1254 VSVEELEDKTIK
+1254 VSLEELEDKTIK
-1266 RIVSYELVGTP
+1266 RMVSYELVGTP

-1288 VVVNYYYRER
+1288 VVVNYYYREN
-1298 VKEEVIPKY
+1298 VKEEATPKY

-1411 TEPKAPVKP
+1411 VEPKAPVKP
-1420 GTVKPTEPEKPVE
+1420 GRVKPTEPKKSVE

-1474 GDFAKIQK
+1474 GDFAETKK
-1482 PVAPVK
+1482 PIAPVK
-1488 PVEPTKPTAEQP
+1488 PVEPTKPTMEQP
-1500 VEPVKPGIE
+1500 VELVKPEME
-1509 KPTEPVRPTTE
+1509 KPTEPVKPAAE

-1530 EPKVEPKVEEPKP
+1530 EPKVEEPKVKEEQPKVEP
-1543 KEEPKVESK
+1543 KEQPKEQP
-1552 VETKKK
+1552 KKK
-1558 LPETGDTANLAVM
+1558 LPETGDTTNLAVM